1 MTMSKAQ
8 VSRLSELMARVEAL
22 AGTEGLKLMAAM
34 DDALRDAQHQMSPA
48 GTLKLISFG
57 EQLAQVLGEV
67 RDGTL
72 SR

>member
-22 AGTEGLKLMAAM
+22 AGTDGLKLMAAM
-34 DDALRDAQHQMSPA
+34 DDALRDAQHQLSPM
-48 GTLKLISFG
+48 GVQKLIGYG
-57 EQLAQVLGEV
+57 EQLSQVLGEV

-72 SR
+72 PR